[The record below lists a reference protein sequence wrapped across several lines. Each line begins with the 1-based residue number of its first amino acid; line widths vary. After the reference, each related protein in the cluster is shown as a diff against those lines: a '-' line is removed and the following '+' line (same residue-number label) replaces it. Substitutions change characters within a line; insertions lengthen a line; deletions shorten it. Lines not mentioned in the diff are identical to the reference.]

1 MEISRSFHY
10 ILLVDDIPDTDKME
24 CLDLLDKYVE
34 VIAQEEELKE
44 SCVNRLHKLLEQSQI
59 LEQDGFGDSV
69 KNE

>member
-1 MEISRSFHY
+1 
-10 ILLVDDIPDTDKME
+10 LLVDDIPDTDKME